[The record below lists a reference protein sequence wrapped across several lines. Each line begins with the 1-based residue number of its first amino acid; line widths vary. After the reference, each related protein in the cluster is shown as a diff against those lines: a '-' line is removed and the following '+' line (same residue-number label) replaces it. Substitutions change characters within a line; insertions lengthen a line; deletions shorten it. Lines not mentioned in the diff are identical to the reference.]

1 MLKLAGIK
9 RTLVV
14 AFLAMVVAV
23 APHRALSQRPG
34 EESYKFDF
42 GLGLGMSG
50 YLGDANQSNMFK
62 HAGFAANASFRYL
75 FDSRWALRGQLTTA
89 SLKGNSADWEN
100 HLPNGEQFSFSSQ
113 VYDLGVRGEFNFFA
127 YGIGETYKRLKRWS
141 PYLSIGLGATMA
153 SVEGDSFFALNVPM
167 GFGVRY
173 KVMPRLNIEA
183 CFTMTKTF
191 SDHIDGSQL
200 SDLYLVKS
208 SFLKNTDWYSTIMV
222 GFTYEFGKRCVTCH
236 RVD

>member
-1 MLKLAGIK
+1 MVAIAIIAG
-9 RTLVV
+9 VMSV
-14 AFLAMVVAV
+14 NA
-23 APHRALSQRPG
+23 QRPG

-62 HAGFAANASFRYL
+62 HPGFAANASFRYL
-75 FDSRWALRGQLTTA
+75 FDSRWAVRGIFTTE
-89 SLKGNSADWEN
+89 SLKGNTADWEN
-100 HLPNGEQFSFSSQ
+100 KLPGGEQFTFSSQ
-113 VYDLGVRGEFNFFA
+113 VYDLGVRGEFNFFGF
-127 YGIGETYKRLKRWS
+127 GIGETYKRLRRWT
-141 PYLSIGLGATMA
+141 PYLTVGFGATMA
-153 SVEGDSFFALNVPM
+153 SADGATYAALNVPM

-173 KVMPRLNIEA
+173 KVNQRFNLEA

-191 SDHIDGSQL
+191 SDHIDGERL

-208 SFLKNTDWYSTIMV
+208 SFLKNNDWYSALTI